1 MNSDLCFIVRRKGP
15 AIKPV
20 YVSGYIMLNDMTMFG
35 IKSDRRDMSS
45 TNFSFFSTTGRT
57 KLRMTFVRDNSFLIA
72 MRANKKIIAKI
83 DRATKNRFLNII
95 ISNISNL
102 APVVKRADIVDIIVE
117 YIGKRFFTFNLF
129 NMIKII

>member
-1 MNSDLCFIVRRKGP
+1 
-15 AIKPV
+15 
-20 YVSGYIMLNDMTMFG
+20 MTMFG

-45 TNFSFFSTTGRT
+45 TNLSFFSTTRST
-57 KLRMTFVRDNSFLIA
+57 KLRMTLVRNNSFLIA

-83 DRATKNRFLNII
+83 DRTAKNRFLDVI

-102 APVVKRADIVDIIVE
+102 APIVKRADIIDIIVE
-117 YIGKRFFTFNLF
+117 DVGKRFFTFNLF